1 MSVFLLAVLAG
12 ALGVLPT
19 LCRRWTRRVHP
30 AVATKAIAASLA
42 GALLATEL
50 TAVTLGAPVVLRAA
64 GAHGLATRC
73 AWMARHVVV
82 GSPWMGWSAAVCALM
97 LPWAV
102 SLGFRR
108 ARNAQRGLHEVALL
122 GRCVSL
128 VDHNVVIVESR
139 TPVAVSVAAHGGVVV
154 VSDSLV
160 EQLTEGEL
168 AAVLRHER
176 AHLEHRHHVLLLVA
190 AAADC
195 GLGVLPW
202 VRSSVVQLRCSI
214 ERWADEDAAGS
225 DVVSRQSTRRALV
238 GVAVGGLSVDVAAF
252 GSLGTVVQRL
262 AALEVPAPV
271 RTVRHSVITLAP
283 FATLLIGVLFTAAVV
298 AANFWLVLTMP
309 QFCAS

>member
-1 MSVFLLAVLAG
+1 MNTFLLAALAG
-12 ALGVLPT
+12 ALGAVPT

-73 AWMARHVVV
+73 ASMARHVVV
-82 GSPWMGWSAAVCALM
+82 GSPWMGWAAAIGALM
-97 LPWAV
+97 LPGAV
-102 SLGFRR
+102 SVGFRR
-108 ARNAQRGLHEVALL
+108 ARGAQRGLHEVALL

-128 VDHNVVIVESR
+128 VDHNVVIVESS

-154 VSDSLV
+154 VSDSMV
-160 EQLTEGEL
+160 EQLTDAEL

-176 AHLEHRHHVLLLVA
+176 AHLDHRHHLLLVLA
-190 AAADC
+190 AAAEC
-195 GLGVLPW
+195 GLGFLPW
-202 VRSSVVQLRCSI
+202 VRSSVVDLRCSI

-225 DVVSRQSTRRALV
+225 DVASRQSTRRALL

-252 GSLGTVVQRL
+252 AGLGTVLERI
-262 AALEVPAPV
+262 AALDVPAPE
-271 RTVRHSVITLAP
+271 RTVRRSVMTLAP
-283 FATLLIGVLFTAAVV
+283 LATLLAGTLFTVAVV

-309 QFCAS
+309 KFCAG